1 MLPELDEF
9 AEALMAQLSVEI
21 NEEKEISQLAKKIN
35 EDRNFT
41 VEFDTVENISQKM
54 FSGLVQKVSS
64 YTGLEVSNDLSIK
77 YLGLD
82 EFKRLKGKKVFT
94 DTGREFVDKLFDAV
108 TKNNLKKISEIIKE
122 DTAKFLVYSTY
133 VKSYIS
139 KISTTYGD
147 YLDND
152 IYLNMFILG
161 DYPKIILYKQGPPY
175 EVRAESV
182 KSGYLGALKMTI
194 LEEIVHSV
202 QTNLQKLNMQ
212 AVIEVNT
219 INEELAKTILALDD
233 KIVSQLTEYLQL
245 QLVPDE
251 FKLAKRANLF
261 FMLNPDNFITN
272 VMGPDVMTYTKVEI
286 DPKITEFIPFLQEIY
301 QRWLKP
307 IQAQHAIFTTMEGM
321 AEFVVQ
327 QILKDDTNF
336 QNYLSTFA
344 GTDYSAY
351 SVKKSTGK
359 EFTEYVFDKFDKNTF
374 KKLVMNPP
382 NTKELKDPQLYLN
395 RIK

>member
-1 MLPELDEF
+1 MPELDEF

-21 NEEKEISQLAKKIN
+21 NEEKEIAQLAKKIK
-35 EDRNFT
+35 EDRRFT
-41 VEFDTVENISQKM
+41 VEFDSVENISQKI
-54 FSGLVQKVSS
+54 FPGLVQKVSS
-64 YTGLEVSNDLSIK
+64 YTGLEVSNDLSVE
-77 YLGLD
+77 YLKLN

-94 DTGREFVDKLFDAV
+94 DNAREFVDRLFDAV
-108 TKNNLKKISEIIKE
+108 TKNDLKKISEIIKE
-122 DTAKFLVYSTY
+122 DVAKFLVYSTY

-147 YLDND
+147 YLDSK

-175 EVRAESV
+175 EVRSESV

-212 AVIEVNT
+212 AVIQVNA

-233 KIVSQLTEYLQL
+233 KIVTQLTEYLQL
-245 QLVPDE
+245 QLVPEE

-286 DPKITEFIPFLQEIY
+286 DPKITEFLPILQEIY

-307 IQAQHAIFTTMEGM
+307 IQSQHAIFTTMEGM

-336 QNYLSTFA
+336 QNYLTTFA

-359 EFTEYVFDKFDKNTF
+359 EFTEYMFDKFGKNTF
-374 KKLVMNPP
+374 KKLIMDPP
-382 NTKELKDPQLYLN
+382 NTKELKNPQLYLN

>member
-1 MLPELDEF
+1 MSELDEF
-9 AEALMAQLSVEI
+9 AEALMGQLSVEI
-21 NEEKEISQLAKKIN
+21 DEEKVIAELAAKIK

-41 VEFDTVENISQKM
+41 VEFDCIESVSQVL
-54 FSGLVQKVSS
+54 FPELVQKVNE
-64 YTGLEVSNDLSIK
+64 YMGLEVSGKLSIE
-77 YLGLD
+77 YLKLD

-94 DTGREFVDKLFDAV
+94 ENGRIFVDKLFDAV
-108 TKNNLKKISEIIKE
+108 AKNDLKKISELIKE

-147 YLDND
+147 YLDSR
-152 IYLNMFILG
+152 IYLNRFILD
-161 DYPKIILYKQGPPY
+161 DYPRIILYKQGSPY
-175 EVRAESV
+175 ESKAASV
-182 KSGYLGALKMTI
+182 KSGYFGAMKMTI

-202 QTNLQKLNMQ
+202 QSNLHRLNVEAVMQ
-212 AVIEVNT
+212 VNT
-219 INEELAKTILALDD
+219 INEELAKIILELDS
-233 KIVSQLTEYLQL
+233 KTVTELTEYLQL

-251 FKLAKRANLF
+251 FQIAKKANLF

-272 VMGPDVMTYTKVEI
+272 VMGPDVMTYTHVEI
-286 DPKITEFIPFLQEIY
+286 DPKISELVPSLEEIY
-301 QRWLKP
+301 KKWLKP

-327 QILKDDTNF
+327 QILRDDSDF
-336 QNYLSTFA
+336 QNYLSTFV
-344 GTDYSAY
+344 GTNYSDY
-351 SVKKSTGK
+351 SVKKSIGK
-359 EFTEYVFDKFDKNTF
+359 EFTQQVFDVHGKDAFV
-374 KKLVMNPP
+374 KLIANPP